1 MKKLP
6 GPESTPI
13 KTSLYLPPEL
23 RESVKLAAKA
33 NGRTMNAEIL
43 ARVTEAEDRAT
54 FKVLIRQ
61 NDDLRKLMREM
72 LEQIEMLK
80 R

>member
-1 MKKLP
+1 MKKLL
-6 GPESTPI
+6 GPESKPI

-23 RESVKLAAKA
+23 RESVKSAAKA

-54 FKVLIRQ
+54 FKQLVRQ
-61 NDDLRKLMREM
+61 NEEFRKLMREM
-72 LEQIEMLK
+72 LEQIELLK

>member
-1 MKKLP
+1 MKTNP
-6 GPESTPI
+6 GPETEPI
-13 KTSLYLPPEL
+13 KTSLYLPRDL
-23 RESVKLAAKA
+23 RAAVKLAAKA

-54 FKVLIRQ
+54 FRQLVKQ
-61 NDDLRKLMREM
+61 NDELRALMREM
-72 LEQIEMLK
+72 LERIELL